1 MNSEA
6 YSEPSQTS
14 KMESKPSILDFWQGF
29 EYAYGTFCS
38 MGNLDIEVL
47 YTLYITYIYK
57 HLDIL
62 NFKQQIEQ

>member
-14 KMESKPSILDFWQGF
+14 KMESKPSILDFRQGF

-47 YTLYITYIYK
+47 YRPLYNLYI
-57 HLDIL
+57 
-62 NFKQQIEQ
+62 

>member
-1 MNSEA
+1 MLNNCMNSEA

-14 KMESKPSILDFWQGF
+14 KMESKPSILDFRQGF

-47 YTLYITYIYK
+47 YRPLYNLYI
-57 HLDIL
+57 
-62 NFKQQIEQ
+62 